1 MERKKRC
8 RMCDGK
14 PHTIIECEAPT
25 FPTSNEKNYLTVDFQ
40 TPFIY
45 AAADNYESDSM
56 YDKFRL
62 PYCPWCKRDMR
73 NDKTND

>member
-1 MERKKRC
+1 MERHKRC
-8 RMCDGK
+8 RMCDGR

-40 TPFIY
+40 APFIY